1 MSSEEE
7 AMNGFTMRRIDEL
20 TAINHGALKLAGD
33 ELGVE
38 SFGLQVLDLPAEFAD
53 YPEHDHAH
61 DGQEEIYVVLE
72 GTAEFAVAGECHP
85 GRCGHARPGRAASRH
100 NLRGA
105 LVPRHA
111 RPAQAVRRADRRP
124 LRALGGRPAARR
136 GATPAHPPPRTR
148 PSTCSRGKS
157 SCG

>member
-1 MSSEEE
+1 
-7 AMNGFTMRRIDEL
+7 MNGFTMRRIDEL
-20 TAINHGALKLAGD
+20 AAINHGALKLAGD

-85 GRCGHARPGRAASRH
+85 GRCGHARPGRAGGDAE
-100 NLRGA
+100 A
-105 LVPRHA
+105 HA
-111 RPAQAVRRADRRP
+111 R
-124 LRALGGRPAARR
+124 AARR
-136 GATPAHPPPRTR
+136 AGARDRRHPRR
-148 PSTCSRGKS
+148 LVRAAG
-157 SCG
+157 GVQG